1 MLKHTANAMTPT
13 GNHKGSGTTMQI
25 VQNPVFMKKARKN
38 DLFFGIMQKITTFAC
53 LFGEKP

>member
-1 MLKHTANAMTPT
+1 MLRRLTNVKRPT
-13 GNHKGSGTTMQI
+13 GNRVI
-25 VQNPVFMKKARKN
+25 VKITSFPVFRKNSRKN